1 MLADPLDRLA
11 ALNRPG
17 AAAKDAPLLQIG
29 SDVEIANSV
38 RDDMERCY
46 GEIVHAEGSFWRY
59 HHSCWQPIP
68 EHELRL
74 AAHAYDG
81 AFFKTPADE
90 PSRVK
95 LSKSRI
101 DSTLNEMTALVA
113 APEFFA
119 KAPVGINCA
128 SGFIRFAADGA
139 ATAERHHRDHRC
151 RHTLA
156 GRWKPGPRA
165 APPAGSLLSRLLT
178 GVFAGDADADDK
190 VRLLAEVAG
199 AAALGYATK
208 LRQPRAVILK
218 GETAENGKSQ
228 ILDLIR
234 GMLPGS
240 AIASV
245 TAARMGDERH
255 IIGLVGKLLNAS
267 DELSSSSAVASD
279 TFKAIVTG
287 EPVQGRDVYKSR
299 VEFRPQAQHLF
310 ATNTLPVFQGG
321 MDRGVQRRL
330 LVITFNRVI
339 PSEERIEA
347 IGQRIGQEEPDLLL
361 AWAVDGASRLIRQ
374 KSFTIPETSRT
385 AMNDWLFGA
394 DPVLAWLSERVRS
407 RQIVGQEPRVA
418 TRHAFERFREWAI
431 AEGFS
436 DRTLPSINAFVQ
448 RITAN
453 APGIEYR
460 RFRDGRF
467 FLGMILTSGG
477 DANPYHGDAGVTHE

>member
-1 MLADPLDRLA
+1 MLNDPLDKLA
-11 ALNRPG
+11 TLNRPG
-17 AAAKDAPLLQIG
+17 ASLEDKPRLDIG
-29 SDVEIANSV
+29 SDVEIAGRV
-38 RDDMERCY
+38 GEDLERAFNN
-46 GEIVHAEGSFWRY
+46 IVHAEGAFWRY
-59 HHSCWQPIP
+59 EKTLWRPIP
-68 EHELRL
+68 DHELRL
-74 AAHAYDG
+74 AVHGYDG
-81 AFFKTPADE
+81 AYFKSPGDKT
-90 PSRVK
+90 SCVK

-101 DSTLNEMTALVA
+101 DSILYEMTALLA
-113 APEFFA
+113 APAFFA
-119 KAPVGINCA
+119 EAPVGINCA
-128 SGFIRFAADGA
+128 SGFIRFAADGVPSL
-139 ATAERHHRDHRC
+139 EPHHGDHRC

-156 GRWKPGPRA
+156 GRWRPGSNEA
-165 APPAGSLLSRLLT
+165 LPARSLLSRLLS
-178 GVFAGDADADDK
+178 GVFAGDADAEDK
-190 VRLLAEVAG
+190 IQLLAEVAG
-199 AAALGYATK
+199 SAALGYATK
-208 LRQPRAVILK
+208 LRQPRALILK

-245 TAARMGDERH
+245 TAGRMGDERH

-267 DELSSSSAVASD
+267 DELSSSSAIASD

-299 VEFRPQAQHLF
+299 IEFRPQAQHLF

-330 LVITFNRVI
+330 LVISFNRVI
-339 PSEERIEA
+339 PAEERIEA
-347 IGQRIGQEEPDLLL
+347 IGQRIGLEEPDLLL
-361 AWAVDGASRLIRQ
+361 GWAIDGATRLLRQ
-374 KSFTIPETSRT
+374 KQFTTPSSSKS

-407 RQIVGQEPRVA
+407 RQIVDQRPRIA
-418 TRHAFERFREWAI
+418 TRHAYERFREWAL

-453 APGIEYR
+453 AIGIEYR

-467 FLGMILTSGG
+467 FVGMSVSRA
-477 DANPYHGDAGVTHE
+477 DAFNSDACDADAPHE